1 MDTLEKKK
9 EELVNINFQIT
20 KVQDKMTSIPV
31 TAFVLNKEIADLMV
45 QFQNL
50 NQEKAALEKEIKDME
65 EQVNG

>member
-9 EELVNINFQIT
+9 KELVNINFQI
-20 KVQDKMTSIPV
+20 KEVQDKMTSIPV

-45 QFQNL
+45 QFQDL

-65 EQVNG
+65 EQD

>member
-50 NQEKAALEKEIKDME
+50 NQEKAVLEKEIKDME
-65 EQVNG
+65 EQG

>member
-9 EELVNINFQIT
+9 EELVNINFQI
-20 KVQDKMTSIPV
+20 KEVQDKMTSIPV

-50 NQEKAALEKEIKDME
+50 NQEKATLEKEIKDME
-65 EQVNG
+65 EQD

>member
-20 KVQDKMTSIPV
+20 EVQDKMTSIPV

-50 NQEKAALEKEIKDME
+50 NQEKAALEKEIKEME
-65 EQVNG
+65 EQG

>member
-9 EELVNINFQIT
+9 EELVNINFQI
-20 KVQDKMTSIPV
+20 KEVQDKMTSIPV

-65 EQVNG
+65 EQD

>member
-9 EELVNINFQIT
+9 EELVNINFQI
-20 KVQDKMTSIPV
+20 KEVQDKMSSIPV

-50 NQEKAALEKEIKDME
+50 NQEKATLEKEIKDME
-65 EQVNG
+65 EQD

>member
-65 EQVNG
+65 EQG

>member
-9 EELVNINFQIT
+9 KELVNINFQI
-20 KVQDKMTSIPV
+20 KEVQDKMTSIPV

-50 NQEKAALEKEIKDME
+50 NQEKETLEKEIKNME
-65 EQVNG
+65 EQG

>member
-9 EELVNINFQIT
+9 EELVNINFQI
-20 KVQDKMTSIPV
+20 KEVQNKMTSIPV
-31 TAFVLNKEIADLMV
+31 TAFVLNKEIADLMA

-65 EQVNG
+65 EQD

>member
-9 EELVNINFQIT
+9 KELVNINFQI
-20 KVQDKMTSIPV
+20 KEVQDKMTSIPV

-50 NQEKAALEKEIKDME
+50 NQEKATLEKEIKDME
-65 EQVNG
+65 EQD

>member
-9 EELVNINFQIT
+9 EELVNINFQI
-20 KVQDKMTSIPV
+20 KEVQDKMTSIPV

-50 NQEKAALEKEIKDME
+50 NQEKEILEKEIKDME
-65 EQVNG
+65 EQD

>member
-20 KVQDKMTSIPV
+20 EVQDKMTSIPV

-65 EQVNG
+65 EQG